1 MFLLY
6 LAFRLPAARV
16 TIADMRDSEGELVR
30 DWYRG
35 SVIDPVTAFLARTGA
50 WGGVGAIAAGAVLR
64 AIGHLFPS
72 RDGIG
77 VGDNGVLVRSRSRPD
92 QWVPWSEVE
101 RFEVV
106 SRGRGDAISVIRG
119 NGEPL
124 LAGRFRTNSFTRAR
138 NARAI
143 EAYKVQQALEHERV
157 KAIRAARRSAPG

>member
-1 MFLLY
+1 
-6 LAFRLPAARV
+6 
-16 TIADMRDSEGELVR
+16 MRDSEGELVR

-64 AIGHLFPS
+64 TIGHLFPS

-77 VGDNGVLVRSRSRPD
+77 VGDNGVLIRSRSRPD

-106 SRGRGDAISVIRG
+106 SQGRGDAISVIRG

-124 LAGRFRTNSFTRAR
+124 LAGRFRTNSFTKAR

-143 EAYKVQQALEHERV
+143 DAY
-157 KAIRAARRSAPG
+157 RSTSKLSNMNG

>member
-1 MFLLY
+1 MFLPY
-6 LAFRLPAARV
+6 LAFRSSAARV

-30 DWYRG
+30 EWYRG

-50 WGGVGAIAAGAVLR
+50 RGGVGAIAAGAVLR

-72 RDGIG
+72 RDRIG
-77 VGDNGVLVRSRSRPD
+77 VGDNGVLVRSRSHPD
-92 QWVPWSEVE
+92 QWVPWAEVE

-106 SRGRGDAISVIRG
+106 SRGRGEAISVIRG

-124 LAGRFRTNSFTRAR
+124 LAGRFRVSSPTRAR
-138 NARAI
+138 NAREI
-143 EAYKVQQALEHERV
+143 DAYKAQHALEHERV